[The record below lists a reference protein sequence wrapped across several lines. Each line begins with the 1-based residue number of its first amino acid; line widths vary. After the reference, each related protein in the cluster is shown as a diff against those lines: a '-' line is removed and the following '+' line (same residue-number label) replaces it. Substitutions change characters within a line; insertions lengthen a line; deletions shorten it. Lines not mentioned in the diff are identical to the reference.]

1 MVSSQLTDVLGS
13 EDTCR
18 GTVNHCFCMQPSL
31 GLFSC
36 YLEALGSLLLAGV
49 LNAVTY
55 ILICFD

>member
-1 MVSSQLTDVLGS
+1 MISSPLPDVLGS
-13 EDTCR
+13 EDICR

-36 YLEALGSLLLAGV
+36 YLEALDSLLLAGV

-55 ILICFD
+55 LLISFD